1 MSEECDWTV
10 LRDRIIGLGEDS
22 GRKSFYPE
30 LQQRLQQL
38 EETRESLR
46 MSEQNLWSVF
56 NSFHDAMIIHD
67 RQGRILEANQSA
79 AAMFGLTREA
89 LREMSVLDI
98 SALDPRQG
106 EPLAQFQGLLAG
118 MDRQGFLVREWKAR
132 RQLQGAVFDVEVA
145 LRPAIWYGE
154 PAVAAVVRDITERK
168 QTENLLHQAQKLES
182 LGQLAGGLAHDT
194 NNMLSVIIGYS
205 ELLLEESRPGG
216 EGSRGHLEQI
226 LTAAKRSAELISQL
240 LAFARKQA
248 IQPRRLDLNSL
259 VEETQKM
266 LRHLIG
272 ENHSLVW
279 NPAAGL
285 WHVWLDPSQLNQV
298 LVNLVVNARDAI
310 DTAGRITLG
319 TCNQVV
325 DQAYAQAHPDSVP
338 GEYVVLTVTDNG
350 QGMDPAV
357 LGHIFEPF
365 FTTKEVGKG
374 TGLGLA
380 MVYGILRQNG
390 GFITVYS
397 SPGAGT
403 TFRLHLPRFQEPWEE
418 TGGVDEAE
426 PQGGSET
433 VLLVED
439 EAALLEI
446 GRTILQGA
454 GYRVLATAHAATALA
469 WASREPGEIHLLATD
484 MVMPG
489 MNGTRLCQEV
499 RRIRPRIKC
508 LILSG
513 YPQNAEDAGVPFLQ
527 KPFTRRN
534 LLLRVREAL
543 AAGKRP

>member
-1 MSEECDWTV
+1 MPEERDWSV
-10 LRDRIIGLGEDS
+10 LRERIIGLGEDS
-22 GRKSFYPE
+22 SRKSFYPE

-38 EETRESLR
+38 EQARESLR
-46 MSEQNLWSVF
+46 MSQENLWSVF
-56 NSFHDAMIIHD
+56 NSVHDAIFIHD

-79 AAMFGLTREA
+79 SAMFGLTRDA
-89 LREMSVLDI
+89 LRELSVLDI
-98 SALDPRQG
+98 SGLDPRQG
-106 EPLAQFQGLLAG
+106 EPMAQFQGLLAR
-118 MDRQGFLVREWKAR
+118 MDRAGFLVREWQAR
-132 RQLQGAVFDVEVA
+132 RPVQGDLFAVEIA
-145 LRPAIWYGE
+145 LCPAVWYGE
-154 PAVAAVVRDITERK
+154 PAVAVVVRDITERK

-205 ELLLEESRPGG
+205 ELLLEGADQDR
-216 EGSRGHLEQI
+216 RGHLEQI
-226 LTAAKRSAELISQL
+226 LTAAKRSAGLISQL

-248 IQPRRLDLNSL
+248 IQPRRIELNGL

-272 ENHSLVW
+272 ANNSLVW
-279 NPAAGL
+279 KPATSL
-285 WHVWLDPSQLNQV
+285 WQVWLDPSQLSQV

-310 DTAGRITLG
+310 DTSGSIILA

-325 DQAYAQAHPDSVP
+325 DEAYARAHPDSVP
-338 GEYVVLTVTDNG
+338 GEYVVLSVTDTG
-350 QGMDPAV
+350 RGMEPPV

-397 SPGAGT
+397 TPGAGT
-403 TFRLHLPRFQEPWEE
+403 SFRLHLPRFQDPWEE
-418 TGGVDEAE
+418 TGGQEEAE
-426 PQGGSET
+426 VSGGSET

-439 EAALLEI
+439 EAALLDI
-446 GRTILQGA
+446 GRTILEAA
-454 GYRVLATAHAATALA
+454 GYRVLATSHPATALE

-489 MNGTRLCQEV
+489 MNGATLCQEV
-499 RRIRPRIKC
+499 RRIRPRVRC

-513 YPQNAEDAGVPFLQ
+513 YPQDAGYAGLPFLQ
-527 KPFTRRN
+527 KPFTRRS

-543 AAGKRP
+543 AGGKQQE

>member
-1 MSEECDWTV
+1 MPEERDWSV
-10 LRDRIIGLGEDS
+10 LRERIIGLGEDS
-22 GRKSFYPE
+22 SRKSFYPE

-38 EETRESLR
+38 EQARESLR
-46 MSEQNLWSVF
+46 MSQENLWSVF
-56 NSFHDAMIIHD
+56 NSVHDAIFIHD

-79 AAMFGLTREA
+79 SAMFGLTRDA
-89 LREMSVLDI
+89 LRELSVLDI
-98 SALDPRQG
+98 SGLDPRQG
-106 EPLAQFQGLLAG
+106 EPMAQFQGLLAR
-118 MDRQGFLVREWKAR
+118 MDRAGFLVREWQAR
-132 RQLQGAVFDVEVA
+132 RPVQGDLFAVEIA
-145 LRPAIWYGE
+145 LRPAVWYGE
-154 PAVAAVVRDITERK
+154 PAVAVVVRDITERK

-205 ELLLEESRPGG
+205 ELLLEGADQDR
-216 EGSRGHLEQI
+216 RGHLEQI
-226 LTAAKRSAELISQL
+226 LTAAKRSAGLISQL

-248 IQPRRLDLNSL
+248 IQPRRIELNGL

-272 ENHSLVW
+272 ANNSLVW
-279 NPAAGL
+279 KPATSL
-285 WHVWLDPSQLNQV
+285 WQVWLDPSQLSQV

-310 DTAGRITLG
+310 DTSGSIILA

-325 DQAYAQAHPDSVP
+325 DEAYARAHPDSVP
-338 GEYVVLTVTDNG
+338 GEYVVLSVTDTG
-350 QGMDPAV
+350 RGMEPPV

-397 SPGAGT
+397 TPGAGT
-403 TFRLHLPRFQEPWEE
+403 SFRLHLPRFQDPWEE
-418 TGGVDEAE
+418 TGGQEEAE
-426 PQGGSET
+426 VSGGSET

-439 EAALLEI
+439 EAALLDI
-446 GRTILQGA
+446 GRTILEAA
-454 GYRVLATAHAATALA
+454 GYRVLATSHPATALE

-489 MNGTRLCQEV
+489 MNGATLCQEV
-499 RRIRPRIKC
+499 RRIRPRVRC

-513 YPQNAEDAGVPFLQ
+513 YPQDAGYAGLPFLQ
-527 KPFTRRN
+527 KPFTRRS

-543 AAGKRP
+543 AGGKQQE